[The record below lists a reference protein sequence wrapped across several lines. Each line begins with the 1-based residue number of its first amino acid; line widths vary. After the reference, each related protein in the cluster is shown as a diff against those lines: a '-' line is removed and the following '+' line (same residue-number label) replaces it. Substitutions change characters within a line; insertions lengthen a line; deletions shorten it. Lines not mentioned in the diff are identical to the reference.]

1 MKHLFIFIAF
11 CCFGFAN
18 AKATHIN
25 KSLSDLPEDG
35 VNNVLNSM
43 IVETNLL
50 QKKYNIQ
57 FNILTN
63 KVMVIDTKLFFEKN
77 IEKKVDFL
85 IAKDLLKTQ
94 LEKLKMKNVS
104 DISKIRYIKGLQ
116 IIKILYEKILGLD
129 HHFTTVRTFSEISKM
144 ANPNQYPEF
153 EKVNEFLKTK
163 RDKKNSL
170 DLSEILVANPIV
182 SIVSTFSNILASNLS
197 KDEKDIELSKIECI
211 LDFTL
216 RMQNDLNTIYY
227 DTAFLQT
234 SNETVKSDLETLFKD
249 YTKPIGYNVTI
260 KDCRNQDD
268 WDAVQTKLDNYLL
281 EILKVNEVQ
290 KTKMQINIEFPID
303 RLIQF
308 ITQYNNFIS
317 EGVKFYQKFNIILNS
332 YENEKQCENKLPLE
346 FKKLKSEINNAI
358 DKFNVAY
365 KPVEINGS
373 KMKEI
378 LYGINEFQ

>member
-18 AKATHIN
+18 ATATHIN

-197 KDEKDIELSKIECI
+197 KDEKDIELTKIECI